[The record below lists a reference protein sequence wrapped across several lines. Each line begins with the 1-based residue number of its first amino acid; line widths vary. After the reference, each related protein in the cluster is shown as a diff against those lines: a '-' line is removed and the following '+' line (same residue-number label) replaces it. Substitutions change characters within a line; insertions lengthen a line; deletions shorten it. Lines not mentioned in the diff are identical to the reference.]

1 MSKTSSAQD
10 RINYAALAPNAP
22 YIASW
27 TDEEVPPT
35 AIIERPGRGIGYA
48 DETIH
53 DRDRNGVLWLRALSR
68 PRQGQPLFAKVH
80 PLRQRRAMRRLLC
93 NVCASPAHRSE
104 DGVLWLLKDHRTDWP
119 GWPQHMALTEPPVCL
134 PCVRRSV
141 RLCPALRREG
151 AVAIRVR
158 HAPISGVYGTLYR
171 CEGGL
176 AVATED
182 TTVSFDDPRVCWMR
196 AAKLVREVGDC
207 AIVDIN

>member
-1 MSKTSSAQD
+1 MSKTSSVQH

-27 TDEEVPPT
+27 TEEEFPPT

-93 NVCASPAHRSE
+93 NVCASPADRSE

-119 GWPQHMALTEPPVCL
+119 GWPQQMAVTEPPVCL

-151 AVAIRVR
+151 AVAVRVR
-158 HAPISGVYGTLYR
+158 HAPITGGYGTLYR

-176 AVATED
+176 AVATEE
-182 TTVSFDDPRVCWMR
+182 TVVSYDSPRVRWMR
-196 AAKLVREVGDC
+196 AAKLVREIGDC
-207 AIVDIN
+207 TIVEID